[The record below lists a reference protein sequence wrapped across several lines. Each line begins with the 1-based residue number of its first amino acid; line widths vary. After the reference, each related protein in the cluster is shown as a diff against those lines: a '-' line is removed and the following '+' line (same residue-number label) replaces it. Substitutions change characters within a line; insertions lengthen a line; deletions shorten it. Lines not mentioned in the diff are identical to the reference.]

1 LIVGASQLIFIYNII
16 WSLRNG
22 KKSGHNPWNSSSL
35 EWQTPDVPPHHG
47 NWGDKLPVVHR
58 WPYDYSVPGAPED
71 FIPQNVST
79 DEVAATADEHEEG
92 HV

>member
-1 LIVGASQLIFIYNII
+1 M
-16 WSLRNG
+16 
-22 KKSGHNPWNSSSL
+22 
-35 EWQTPDVPPHHG
+35 TPDVPPHHG
-47 NWGDKLPVVHR
+47 NWGDKLPQVHR

-79 DEVAATADEHEEG
+79 DEVAATADDHEEG